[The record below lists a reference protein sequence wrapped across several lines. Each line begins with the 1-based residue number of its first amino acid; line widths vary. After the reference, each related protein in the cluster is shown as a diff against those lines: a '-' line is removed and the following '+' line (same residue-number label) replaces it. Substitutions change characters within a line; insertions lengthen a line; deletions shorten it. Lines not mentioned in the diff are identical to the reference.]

1 MSDSLLSTTEAAAL
15 LGVGTTSIKRWAD
28 EGILPCAKTVG
39 GHRRFLRQAVL
50 ELKRSTGDAPP
61 AETTSPSAA
70 DWVTRLVGEDAAAAV
85 AALERDRRR
94 LGAWWRVADEL
105 GEALRELGRQWEV
118 GALSVVQEH
127 VASAHL
133 SRALARLSDGLRV
146 PRSAPRALLMTAAG
160 DDHTLGLSLAELCL
174 REAGWTTRW
183 VGRRTPI
190 DQAVSYIGEG
200 HGHLV
205 AVSASI
211 YSLDAPSLEA
221 QAARL
226 GAACRAAG
234 AELVLGGGG
243 AWPEAPAYG
252 VRSRSFRELHELLRR
267 RRAL

>member
-1 MSDSLLSTTEAAAL
+1 M
-15 LGVGTTSIKRWAD
+15 
-28 EGILPCAKTVG
+28 
-39 GHRRFLRQAVL
+39 L
-50 ELKRSTGDAPP
+50 ELKAATFDGPA

-94 LGAWWRVADEL
+94 LGSWWRVADEL

-133 SRALARLSDGLRV
+133 SRALARLADRQRV
-146 PRSAPRALLMTAAG
+146 ERAAPRALLMTAAG

-174 REAGWTTRW
+174 REAGWATRW
-183 VGRRTPI
+183 MGRRTPI
-190 DQAVSYIGEG
+190 DQAVGYIGEG
-200 HGHLV
+200 HGQLL
-205 AVSASI
+205 AVSASVH
-211 YSLDAPSLEA
+211 STDATSLEA

-226 GAACRAAG
+226 GAACRDAG

-243 AWPEAPAYG
+243 AWPEPPPYG
-252 VRSRSFRELHELLRR
+252 VRCRSFGELHELFSRR
-267 RRAL
+267 TGGRG